1 MLARVFRSISRLR
14 ERHDMSKGSRLRR
27 KAAKLRLCEWRVLNV
42 TCAEPHLPEQQPPA
56 SAPPNPLNPGGIFMQ
71 YDRKIKYFNYYE
83 HGQRLKGA
91 GFVKLELRD
100 NILRLELTIRGLH
113 PTDSFVRDVIL
124 VGQETEEILGQI
136 TIKEGTGY
144 FKHTCRMEHNI
155 APTNIP
161 YEELQEIRIPIGGSR
176 DLCCTLKKQIIMP
189 KKQPTDTLVPI
200 VQIIEDREKSRSD
213 VDQSL
218 MKSAGPAKQED
229 GQRESVE
236 QQGNVEP
243 QESVEQQG
251 NVGPKESIEQQENA
265 EQKES
270 VEQQADVGP
279 QESVEQQENIGLQ
292 KSVGQQEDIGLQ
304 ESVGEQENI
313 GLQKIAEMQ
322 ENIEAQESTELQKN
336 MEMQKSTEMQGSAE
350 LQAMWSQTKP
360 DTDRE
365 GRKPVVR
372 LLEDK
377 WQQLSA
383 IYPHIRPFE
392 DDREYISLR
401 PSDFVMFPAKYYRAA
416 NNSFLLHGYYNY
428 KHLILVRVERRGEA
442 LYYLGVPGNYF
453 DREKQ
458 VAVMFGF
465 ESFECAQ
472 EPARTGDFG
481 YYMMRIEL

>member
-1 MLARVFRSISRLR
+1 
-14 ERHDMSKGSRLRR
+14 
-27 KAAKLRLCEWRVLNV
+27 
-42 TCAEPHLPEQQPPA
+42 
-56 SAPPNPLNPGGIFMQ
+56 MQ
-71 YDRKIKYFNYYE
+71 YEKTIKYFDYYE
-83 HGQRLKGA
+83 HGERIKGA
-91 GFVKLELRD
+91 GFVKLEIRE

-113 PTDSFVRDVIL
+113 PTDSFIRDVIL
-124 VGQETEEILGQI
+124 VGRETEEILGQI
-136 TIKEGTGY
+136 TIKEGTGC

-155 APTNIP
+155 TPTNIP
-161 YEELQEIRIPIGGSR
+161 YKELQEIRIPVGGSR
-176 DLCCTLKKQIIMP
+176 ELCCTWKKREKKPEKQIPMLIE
-189 KKQPTDTLVPI
+189 QPDENPEPAAQV
-200 VQIIEDREKSRSD
+200 IENREKNQAD
-213 VDQSL
+213 ADKFLTKTPNPV
-218 MKSAGPAKQED
+218 KQED
-229 GQRESVE
+229 
-236 QQGNVEP
+236 
-243 QESVEQQG
+243 
-251 NVGPKESIEQQENA
+251 EQQESIGL
-265 EQKES
+265 QKNVGLQES
-270 VEQQADVGP
+270 LVQQESAGP
-279 QESVEQQENIGLQ
+279 QESAV
-292 KSVGQQEDIGLQ
+292 LQ
-304 ESVGEQENI
+304 ESMETQKGVEIQE
-313 GLQKIAEMQ
+313 
-322 ENIEAQESTELQKN
+322 
-336 MEMQKSTEMQGSAE
+336 SAE
-350 LQAMWSQTKP
+350 LQAMWSQKNP

-365 GRKPVVR
+365 DRKPVVK

-392 DDREYISLR
+392 DDREYISLS

>member
-1 MLARVFRSISRLR
+1 
-14 ERHDMSKGSRLRR
+14 
-27 KAAKLRLCEWRVLNV
+27 
-42 TCAEPHLPEQQPPA
+42 
-56 SAPPNPLNPGGIFMQ
+56 MQ
-71 YDRKIKYFNYYE
+71 YEKKIKYFDYYE
-83 HGQRLKGA
+83 HGERIKGA
-91 GFVKLELRD
+91 GFVKLEIRE

-124 VGQETEEILGQI
+124 VGRETEEILGQI
-136 TIKEGTGY
+136 TIKEGTGC

-161 YEELQEIRIPIGGSR
+161 YKELQEIRILVGGSR
-176 DLCCTLKKQIIMP
+176 ELCCTWKKSEKKPEKAPTENVSQSMTANWVEEYTTPEVPEPQIPMP
-189 KKQPTDTLVPI
+189 IEEPADNPEPA
-200 VQIIEDREKSRSD
+200 VQVIENREENQADSDKSLTKTPNP
-213 VDQSL
+213 V
-218 MKSAGPAKQED
+218 KQED
-229 GQRESVE
+229 
-236 QQGNVEP
+236 
-243 QESVEQQG
+243 
-251 NVGPKESIEQQENA
+251 EQQENA
-265 EQKES
+265 ELK
-270 VEQQADVGP
+270 
-279 QESVEQQENIGLQ
+279 
-292 KSVGQQEDIGLQ
+292 
-304 ESVGEQENI
+304 
-313 GLQKIAEMQ
+313 
-322 ENIEAQESTELQKN
+322 
-336 MEMQKSTEMQGSAE
+336 
-350 LQAMWSQTKP
+350 AMWSQKNQ

-365 GRKPVVR
+365 DRKPVVK

-392 DDREYISLR
+392 DDREYISLS